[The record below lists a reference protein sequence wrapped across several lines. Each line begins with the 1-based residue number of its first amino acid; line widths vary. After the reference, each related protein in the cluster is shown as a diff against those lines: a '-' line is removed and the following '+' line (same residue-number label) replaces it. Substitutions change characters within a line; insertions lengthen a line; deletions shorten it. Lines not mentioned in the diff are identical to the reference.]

1 MEWLWWSLVSVA
13 SWGTWGVVV
22 KFALQG
28 LAWPQLFVFSTA
40 TLVAVAALVLVAA
53 RPVLAVPTETLLPAI
68 VASLLGSIGTIT
80 LYVALTAGGRAS
92 VVIPLTA
99 AYPVVTAALSVAIL
113 REGVDATKVAA
124 VVLFVAATV
133 LAAR

>member
-1 MEWLWWSLVSVA
+1 MEWLWWSLVSVVT
-13 SWGTWGVVV
+13 WGTWGVVV

-28 LAWPQLFVFSTA
+28 LAWPQLFVFGSA
-40 TLVAVAALVLVAA
+40 TLVAVAAIVLVIA
-53 RPVLAVPTETLLPAI
+53 RPVLAVPAETLLPAI

-80 LYVALTAGGRAS
+80 LYVALSAGGRAS

-99 AYPVVTAALSVAIL
+99 AYPVVTAALSIAIL
-113 REGVDATKVAA
+113 REGVDLTKAAA
-124 VVLFVAATV
+124 VALFVVATW